1 MNTPSPT
8 CSYRS
13 YRSTLS
19 FMRGANAPSPILL
32 LYRASV
38 SRKRVRGKSL
48 AVSGPLLTFSKYYPS
63 PYDETTCFRAVGT
76 QQVHPFRGGRHVPQ
90 ANSSQTRVNRHLSA
104 LPRHRAS
111 RTEIGGDATGFPR
124 TRLSRRPG
132 PTNIPG
138 STKRRPLPA
147 RAEIQERVMLL
158 TFRIAFCTSQ
168 VTR

>member
-104 LPRHRAS
+104 LYDGHAPVTRCRLATRLPS
-111 RTEIGGDATGFPR
+111 SLDTGLPAPIIGGDATGFPR

-132 PTNIPG
+132 PTNIQG
-138 STKRRPLPA
+138 STKSSNL
-147 RAEIQERVMLL
+147 
-158 TFRIAFCTSQ
+158 
-168 VTR
+168 